1 MWGKRMKNDK
11 IIKIIRVAK
20 KYYESHMDQKI
31 IAQEEGISVSTVSRM
46 LKKAEEMGYIKI
58 TVEYPVLSNEEL
70 SDSLKKRYGL
80 KKVFLVPK
88 LSSTSIAVQEDV
100 CRAAAKDLSSYLK
113 DGSII
118 GTAWGRTMK
127 SFANYISDLGVK
139 NVKVVQLNGKTNVIP
154 APVAVDSAEI
164 ADMLKQ
170 ERNISAA
177 LTLGRDCQ
185 IALFGIGN
193 LSRNTILYHSG
204 SLKEEDF
211 VELEKKGAV
220 GDVCTCFF
228 NASGEAVSS
237 SFSRRRISLT
247 LEELKKIPCKIG
259 VASGLEKKEALHG
272 ALLGGYIDILY
283 ADEELGK
290 EILNY

>member
-1 MWGKRMKNDK
+1 
-11 IIKIIRVAK
+11 
-20 KYYESHMDQKI
+20 
-31 IAQEEGISVSTVSRM
+31 M

-139 NVKVVQLNGKTNVIP
+139 NVKVVQLNGKTNLTSVPVGADDLSQAIARAGCGEAYVIP

-164 ADMLKQ
+164 AD
-170 ERNISAA
+170 I
-177 LTLGRDCQ
+177 TLGRDCQ